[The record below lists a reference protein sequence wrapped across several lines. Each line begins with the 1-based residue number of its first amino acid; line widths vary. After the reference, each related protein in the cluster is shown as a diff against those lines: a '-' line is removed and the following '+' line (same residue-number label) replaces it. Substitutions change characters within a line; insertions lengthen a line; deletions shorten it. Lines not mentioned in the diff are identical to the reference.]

1 MITLKKREKKITDQG
16 LHITVQ
22 FISDL
27 FKSLNNHLFVQVS
40 RQFSFKNAI
49 LSKNF
54 RSDNRFLGDSEFL
67 GDLGQ
72 LFANLGAGLSGS
84 GVPKSS

>member
-1 MITLKKREKKITDQG
+1 MIITNQG

-22 FISDL
+22 FISDF

-40 RQFSFKNAI
+40 RQFGFKNAI
-49 LSKNF
+49 LSKDF

-84 GVPKSS
+84 GVPKISQN